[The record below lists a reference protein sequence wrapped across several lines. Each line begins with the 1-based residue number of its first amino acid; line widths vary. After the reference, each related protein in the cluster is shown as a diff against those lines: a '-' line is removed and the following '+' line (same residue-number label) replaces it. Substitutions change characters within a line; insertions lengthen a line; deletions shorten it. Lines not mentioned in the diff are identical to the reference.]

1 MLEFAVQRPWEVA
14 ELIPRIQSPHCLGL
28 ILAFGG

>member
-1 MLEFAVQRPWEVA
+1 MLELSVLRPSEVA
-14 ELIPRIQSPHCLGL
+14 ELCPRIQSPHYLGL